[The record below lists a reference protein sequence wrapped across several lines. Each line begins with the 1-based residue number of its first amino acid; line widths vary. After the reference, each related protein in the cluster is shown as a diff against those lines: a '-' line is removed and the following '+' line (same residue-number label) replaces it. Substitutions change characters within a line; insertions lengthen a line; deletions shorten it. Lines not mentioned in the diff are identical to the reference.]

1 MAGYI
6 IVLSKKAE
14 KQLDKLDD
22 HTAKPLLEALR
33 IIERSPSTR
42 FPKIKR

>member
-22 HTAKPLLEALR
+22 YTAKLLLEAISGL
-33 IIERSPSTR
+33 SKNPVHKV
-42 FPKIKR
+42 P

>member
-22 HTAKPLLEALR
+22 NTTKPLLEALR

-42 FPKIKR
+42 LPKIKR